1 MNIITTTALA
11 NFRKNKS
18 RNILIG
24 FAIALTT
31 LLLTAVP
38 TFLFDFM
45 SIQFQ
50 AVGNVYPTF
59 HGMYRDVS
67 YSVAQEMKED
77 ERLDE
82 VGLRED
88 PAYMYCEN
96 DPGAVIPMIAVDDM
110 AIRLNKQKLVEGRF
124 PEKSDEIA
132 VTRGLLEVMGISGDI
147 GDRIDV
153 PFQPMTNEG
162 KGLLKTKE
170 FTITGFA
177 EDTKQSRE
185 KGIYAAHVSGDFA
198 GEILEDQQ
206 RLYRV
211 YFRLAGAEGKVTD
224 VLEQEMKDLGESYGV
239 EKSNIV
245 NNVEYLMA
253 TYVDPTFYTGVV
265 LVMIVIMIAGI
276 LTIYSI
282 YYVSMLNKVQEY
294 GRLRAIG
301 ATKRQI
307 RKLVFREG
315 FTVYILAAP
324 VGILLGLGIGIFT
337 TYAMIHS
344 APGSAD
350 NFLVEAM
357 ADVWDK
363 GEVALVKWQVIALA
377 LAVSFATVYL
387 SLLRPMQVA
396 GKISAIEAI
405 RFHNDEKAK
414 RKQRKGYDEINTRKL
429 TVVNLGRNKKR
440 TLVTIF
446 SLGATGILF
455 MVIATVI
462 SCMNPDVMANEAVR
476 GDAVVD
482 IESWEGDAMHPERS
496 LKNIRKN
503 NPMTEE
509 LREQI
514 AEVDGVEKIEA
525 VNYVGAELP
534 DVKEEDGRPLQV
546 GIRGISDEGMEELKQ
561 YVTEGSLNAPALT
574 EGTGIII
581 DGTYGDNFPEVSREI
596 GGTVRMRI
604 EDGEAMLEKEFK
616 IVAIVNAPRSL
627 AGGWFSMGNAVLQDM
642 CQEDLTDRLNVWI
655 EKEKVDAAT
664 AEIESIVDAQEF
676 LEMSTWRQEYD
687 LALTLIGYMM
697 YGCYGMLFVFGLIGI
712 LNLVNTMINS
722 VHVRSREIGMMQA
735 IGMSGRQTFRMLQME
750 GLFYTAGTLFMSL
763 GIGSIAGYGVFL
775 WAKEGQIMSIKF
787 YHYPVL
793 PAYILAL
800 TVLLVQLL
808 VAYLVNKSLK
818 KQSLIERIR
827 I

>member
-24 FAIALTT
+24 FAIVLTT

-45 SIQFQ
+45 SVQFQ

-82 VGLRED
+82 AGLRED

-96 DPGAVIPMIAVDDM
+96 DLGAVIPMIAVDDI

-124 PEKSDEIA
+124 PEKADEIA
-132 VTRGLLEVMGISGDI
+132 VTRGLLEVMGLSGDI

-153 PFQPMTNEG
+153 PFQPITNEG
-162 KGLLKTKE
+162 KGLLKKKE

-177 EDTKQSRE
+177 EDTEQSRE
-185 KGIYAAHVSGDFA
+185 KGIYAAYVSGDFA
-198 GEILEDQQ
+198 GEILEDSQ

-245 NNVEYLMA
+245 NNGEYLMA

-282 YYVSMLNKVQEY
+282 YYVSMLDKVQEY

-315 FTVYILAAP
+315 FAVYILAAP
-324 VGILLGLGIGIFT
+324 VGILLGLGIGILT

-344 APGSAD
+344 APGSMD
-350 NFLVEAM
+350 NILVQAM

-363 GEVALVKWQVIALA
+363 GEATLVRWQVIVLA
-377 LAVSFATVYL
+377 LAVSFVTVYI

-396 GKISAIEAI
+396 GRISAIEAI

-414 RKQRKGYDEINTRKL
+414 KKQRKGYGEINTGKL

-440 TLVTIF
+440 TLITIF

-503 NPMTEE
+503 NPMTEA

-514 AEVDGVEKIEA
+514 AAVDGVEKIEA

-574 EGTGIII
+574 DGTGIII
-581 DGTYGDNFPEVSREI
+581 DGTYGGNFPEVSREI

-604 EDGEAMLEKEFK
+604 EDGEAMLEREFK

-627 AGGWFSMGNAVLQDM
+627 AGGWFSMGNAALQGM

-655 EKEKVDAAT
+655 EKEKVDAAA

-775 WAKEGQIMSIKF
+775 WAKEEQIMSIKL

-793 PAYILAL
+793 PVAILAI